1 MNADLAIVGGGPVG
15 LALAL
20 EAHARGLTPVVLEP
34 REGAIDKA
42 CGEGLMPGAL
52 AALGT
57 LGVDPAGHPIAGI
70 RYRDAR
76 REVAHRFAGAP
87 GRGVRRLVLHAA
99 LRDRINAVG
108 IEVRAEKAE
117 HIAQDEAGV
126 TVNGMRARWLAGADG
141 LHSRV
146 RDVAGLHRRARGLP
160 PRAPRFG
167 LRRHYAV
174 APWSDLV
181 EVTYLDDCELYVT
194 PVDDGTVGVAVLG
207 GRPADLDAAIARAPQ
222 LRERLDG
229 AASASDLRGA
239 GALRQRSTART
250 AGRIALVGDASG
262 YVDALTGEGLRVGF
276 AQASVLAER
285 LAADDLPGYERA
297 WARATR
303 DFRLL
308 TAGLLAAATSPARSL
323 IVPTAARLP
332 GVFGAVVERLAR

>member
-1 MNADLAIVGGGPVG
+1 MSADLAIVGGGPVG

-20 EAHARGLTPVVLEP
+20 EAHARGLATVVFEP

-52 AALGT
+52 AALGA

-76 REVAHRFAGAP
+76 REVAHRFSGSR

-99 LRDRINAVG
+99 LRDAVEAAG
-108 IEVRAEKAE
+108 IEVRIEKAE
-117 HIAQDEAGV
+117 TITQDELQV
-126 TVNGMRARWLAGADG
+126 TVNGMRARWLVGADG

-146 RDVAGLHRRARGLP
+146 RELAGLQPRARRG
-160 PRAPRFG
+160 RARPARFG

-181 EVTYLDDCELYVT
+181 EVTYLNDVELYVT
-194 PVDDGTVGVAVLG
+194 PVDENTVGVAVLG
-207 GRPADLDAAIARAPQ
+207 GRPLDLDAALARAPE
-222 LRERLDG
+222 LRERLQG
-229 AASASDLRGA
+229 AAPASELRGA
-239 GALRQRSTART
+239 GSLRQRSRSRT

-276 AQASVLAER
+276 AQAHVLADR
-285 LAADDLPGYERA
+285 LAADDLPGYERS

-308 TAGLLAAATSPARSL
+308 TAGLLAAATSPARGL
-323 IVPTAARLP
+323 IVPAAAGLP
-332 GVFGAVVERLAR
+332 RVFGAVVERLAR

>member
-1 MNADLAIVGGGPVG
+1 MHADLAIVGGGPVG

-20 EAHARGLTPVVLEP
+20 EVHARGLTPVVLEP
-34 REGAIDKA
+34 REGPIDKA

-99 LRDRINAVG
+99 LRERVDAAG
-108 IEVRAEKAE
+108 IEVRPEKAE
-117 HIAQDEAGV
+117 EIAQDDMGV

-146 RDVAGLHRRARGLP
+146 RELAGLQSRAPRGRART
-160 PRAPRFG
+160 PRFG
-167 LRRHYAV
+167 LRRHYSV

-181 EVTYLDDCELYVT
+181 EVTYLDDAELYVT
-194 PVDDGTVGVAVLG
+194 PVDEHTVGVAVLG
-207 GRPADLDAAIARAPQ
+207 GKPADLDATIARAPE
-222 LRERLDG
+222 LRARLDG
-229 AASASDLRGA
+229 AAPASDLRGA

-276 AQASVLAER
+276 AQASVLADR

-303 DFRLL
+303 DFRVL
-308 TAGLLAAATSPARSL
+308 TAGLLAAAASPARGL

-332 GVFGAVVERLAR
+332 RAFGAVVERLAR

>member
-1 MNADLAIVGGGPVG
+1 MHADLAIVGGGPVG

-20 EAHARGLTPVVLEP
+20 EAHARGLTPVVFEP

-52 AALGT
+52 TALGM

-76 REVAHRFAGAP
+76 REVAHRFSGQP

-99 LRDRINAVG
+99 LRARVDALG

-117 HIAQDEAGV
+117 AIAQNDAGV

-146 RDVAGLHRRARGLP
+146 RELVGLQPRARGG
-160 PRAPRFG
+160 RAGPPRFG
-167 LRRHYAV
+167 LRRHYTI

-181 EVTYLDDCELYVT
+181 EVTYLDDAELYVT
-194 PVDDGTVGVAVLG
+194 PVDENTVGVAVLG
-207 GRPADLDAAIARAPQ
+207 GKPADLDATINRAPE
-222 LRERLDG
+222 LRDRLEG
-229 AASASDLRGA
+229 AEPASELRGA
-239 GALRQRSTART
+239 GALRQRSSART
-250 AGRIALVGDASG
+250 AGRVALVGDASG

-276 AQASVLAER
+276 AQASVLADR
-285 LAADDLPGYERA
+285 LAADDQPGYERA

-308 TAGLLAAATSPARSL
+308 TAGLLTAATSPARGL
-323 IVPTAARLP
+323 IVPAAARLP
-332 GVFGAVVERLAR
+332 RVFGAVVERLAR